1 MKQLLMCVLA
11 ASLTTATAAQEKF
24 EQGKPNNSNYRYL
37 DEYQALKDYI
47 DYTKYPNFKLGAGT
61 TVNEYLNQTLVK
73 DMINKNFTETVA
85 GNAMKMASCV
95 DGNGNMCMV
104 TPWHGTRNSPKDGC
118 YACWPTSPTPVAVK
132 RCLPLLPARILHLT
146 KAWAGHRTRINM
158 VTP

>member
-11 ASLTTATAAQEKF
+11 ASLTTAAAAQEKF

-61 TVNEYLNQTLVK
+61 TVNDYLNQTLVK

-95 DGNGNMCMV
+95 DGNGNMNFE
-104 TPWHGTRNSPKDGC
+104 T
-118 YACWPTSPTPVAVK
+118 VK
-132 RCLPLLPARILHLT
+132 RYVNAATQAGLNVYGHTLAWHSQQPKGWLLRLLADKPDTSSSQEDI
-146 KAWAGHRTRINM
+146 GQG
-158 VTP
+158 